1 MEKVRKKFN
10 MIHGLE
16 VLHKLCLEKNQKIK
30 RRESQYLD
38 PLSETLS
45 HLRLGKGSKIPPQQ
59 ISGLVH

>member
-1 MEKVRKKFN
+1 
-10 MIHGLE
+10 MIHGVEL
-16 VLHKLCLEKNQKIK
+16 LHKLCLEKNQKIK